1 MEISHVPP
9 ERALDWSS
17 QSSDINAKERPWMG
31 LEMIWLISQVS
42 EINCSNLVSK
52 LKKIALLTTAKEE
65 ISEKRFEYK

>member
-1 MEISHVPP
+1 
-9 ERALDWSS
+9 
-17 QSSDINAKERPWMG
+17 MG